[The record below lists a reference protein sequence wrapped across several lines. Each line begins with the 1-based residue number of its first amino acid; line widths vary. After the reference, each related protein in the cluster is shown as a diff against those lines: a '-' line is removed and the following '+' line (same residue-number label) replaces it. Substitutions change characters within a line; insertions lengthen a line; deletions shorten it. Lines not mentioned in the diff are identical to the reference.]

1 MEQPRSTRA
10 RVVALALACALA
22 AGCASVA
29 EQRKL
34 EYEVNKMRTG
44 TGPQD
49 PARRIAELSSELE
62 KLRADLAEVRGR
74 MEVAEH
80 TAQQALEEAK
90 SAREHVAQAEVQA
103 APAATGEGGDA
114 EAGDAAAG
122 GAETSG
128 EGTASEE
135 LSLYREAYD
144 AWRTNDLAACVDR
157 FGRFL
162 QSFPSSKYADDAAF
176 WLADCHYKQGD
187 LKTAILRFDEVA
199 TRHPESD
206 KAPEALFRQGEALV
220 QMGPR
225 FSKAAQKAFQRVV
238 DNYPN
243 SKRAKDA
250 KERLA
255 LLGG

>member
-1 MEQPRSTRA
+1 MEIRQPTRSRA
-10 RVVALALACALA
+10 VALALGCALSL
-22 AGCASVA
+22 GCASVA

-34 EYEVNKMRTG
+34 EYQVNKMAAG
-44 TGPQD
+44 TSPQD
-49 PARRIAELSSELE
+49 QARRLAELSSDVQ
-62 KLRADLAEVRGR
+62 KLQADLAEMRGR
-74 MEVAEH
+74 VEVAEH
-80 TAQQALEEAK
+80 NAQQALDQAK
-90 SAREHVAQAEVQA
+90 SAREGAARAEA
-103 APAATGEGGDA
+103 GATTPAATDESAPGDP
-114 EAGDAAAG
+114 
-122 GAETSG
+122 ETSS
-128 EGTASEE
+128 EGSASEE
-135 LSLYREAYD
+135 LSLYRDAYD

-225 FSKAAQKAFQRVV
+225 FTKAAQKAFQRVV
-238 DNYPN
+238 DNYPD

-250 KERLA
+250 RERLA
-255 LLGG
+255 LIGG